1 MPRKRTTRQR
11 RVASKRRSVRV
22 GGSRRNSARR
32 QTSRRR
38 VLRGGTSNLSIVPDE
53 EEISTSV
60 TGDIDTEPPFR
71 PPGSPEN
78 TPKRNDT
85 EPAGPAEPTEAE
97 AAIKVE
103 EVTETQE
110 SETARKEVES
120 IITEMRTQQTVI
132 DDTAAELGQ
141 KPGTSIDKDGYD
153 LDAYSKFM
161 PTVHSKG
168 CLHFCKDIYGSPEIT
183 GIMCKRN
190 MAIDRF
196 QELEES
202 FNSKMMEIGSSIDLL
217 SETPLPQ
224 RPTLTPGQ
232 KQKWCNVCDIPS
244 FMKVGARELNRKA
257 GPVQPYSAAA
267 VAPQQAAQAWLA
279 GKKDTGVL

>member
-1 MPRKRTTRQR
+1 MARKRTARRR

-22 GGSRRNSARR
+22 GGTRRKSARR
-32 QTSRRR
+32 RVSRRR

-53 EEISTSV
+53 EISTSGA
-60 TGDIDTEPPFR
+60 GDIDTAPPFR
-71 PPGSPEN
+71 SPDSPEN
-78 TPKRNDT
+78 TPKRNDK

-97 AAIKVE
+97 AAEVT
-103 EVTETQE
+103 EVTETPE

-120 IITEMRTQQTVI
+120 IITEMKTQQTVI

-190 MAIDRF
+190 IAIDRF

-202 FNSKMMEIGSSIDLL
+202 FNSKMMEIGPSMDLL
-217 SETPLPQ
+217 SDTPLPQ
-224 RPTLTPGQ
+224 LPTLMPGQ

-244 FMKVGARELNRKA
+244 FMKIGKVPARELNRR
-257 GPVQPYSAAA
+257 
-267 VAPQQAAQAWLA
+267 
-279 GKKDTGVL
+279 